1 MSDFNIDTNQYD
13 MVPPETESGL
23 NIDFGF
29 GGIANENI
37 QKPDSDIISRDK
49 KEPNNNSDLW

>member
-1 MSDFNIDTNQYD
+1 MSDFNINTNQYD
-13 MVPPETESGL
+13 MAPPDVESVL

-29 GGIANENI
+29 GGIGNGSI

-49 KEPNNNSDLW
+49 KVGNNNSDLW